1 MKKREG
7 REKRLAPRLKRRFT
21 IQYQIKK
28 IPLAKRKSVALSA
41 DISWTKDL
49 SEKGVFF
56 TTSHLIPF
64 EATLEIKLRLPA
76 QKKFIQLQ
84 KKFIQLEGRV
94 VACEE
99 IAKNLIYGVRIEFI
113 NLKDE
118 QKEALRKFIQL
129 FLKG

>member
-7 REKRLAPRLKRRFT
+7 REKRLVPRLKRKFT
-21 IQYQIKK
+21 IQYQIRK
-28 IPLAKRKSVALSA
+28 IPLAKRESIELSA
-41 DISWTKDL
+41 DISLTKDL

-64 EATLEIKLRLPA
+64 EATLEIKLRLPV
-76 QKKFIQLQ
+76 QKES
-84 KKFIQLEGRV
+84 IQLEGRV

>member
-7 REKRLAPRLKRRFT
+7 REKRLAPRLKRKFT

-28 IPLAKRKSVALSA
+28 IPLAKRKSVELSA

-49 SEKGVFF
+49 SEKGLFF
-56 TTSHLIPF
+56 TTSQVVPF
-64 EATLEIKLRLPA
+64 EATLEIKLRLPV
-76 QKKFIQLQ
+76 Q

-113 NLKDE
+113 NLKDN